1 MTRCAVSRENP
12 FMLSV
17 WPLLLL
23 AWPLAAAGKDF
34 YALLGVERGAS
45 AAELKKAFHRESVK
59 HHPDRCEADRKE
71 ECTRAY
77 QEISRAYEVLT
88 DEKRKEIYDRGGEE
102 GLKEFESNTAGN
114 RAGGPSNAYS
124 NLPIRGKMEPTLLFY
139 SIDLETAY
147 NGLTKQEKLF
157 NMQRKCSWC
166 KGSGAEAPE
175 YVQKCPKCKGEGFT
189 IERRDLPN
197 GFYQQWR
204 IQCPQCGGTGSV
216 VTKTCHV
223 CKGKRVTV
231 GEDSVYLD
239 IPPGA
244 AEGYEL
250 KFPDFA
256 DQPYDMTVLPG
267 DLIFRL
273 KVKPHPRFTREGDN
287 LRYVLPLSL
296 YEALFGFHKTI
307 RSLDGRD
314 IPVERS
320 GVTQP
325 QEVISIPGEG
335 MPVLGE
341 PGKRGRLLVQAR
353 VSLPTESQLALQRE
367 SLQAVLAKLAA

>member
-1 MTRCAVSRENP
+1 
-12 FMLSV
+12 MLAL
-17 WPLLLL
+17 WPLLILFCSE
-23 AWPLAAAGKDF
+23 ARAGLDF
-34 YALLGVERGAS
+34 YAILGVDRDAGPT
-45 AAELKKAFHRESVK
+45 ELKSAFHKMSVK
-59 HHPDRCEADRKE
+59 HHPDRCEPDKKE
-71 ECTRAY
+71 ECTRKY

-88 DEKRKEIYDRGGEE
+88 DEKKKAIYDRGGEE
-102 GLKEFESNTAGN
+102 ALQEFETNTAGN
-114 RAGGPSNAYS
+114 RAGGPSNAYT
-124 NLPIRGKMEPTLLFY
+124 NLPIRGKMEPTILFY

-147 NGLTKQEKLF
+147 GGLTKQEKLY

-166 KGSGAEAPE
+166 KGSGAEGPE
-175 YVQKCPKCKGEGFT
+175 YIQKCPKCKGEGFT
-189 IERRDLPN
+189 VERRDLPN

-204 IQCPQCGGTGSV
+204 IQCPQCGGTGSI

-231 GEDSVYLD
+231 GEDSVYID

-244 AEGYEL
+244 NEGYEL

-273 KVKPHPRFTREGDN
+273 KIKPHPRFTREGDN
-287 LRYVLPLSL
+287 LRYVLPLTL
-296 YEALFGFHKTI
+296 YEALFGFNKTI

-314 IPVERS
+314 IPVQRT

-325 QEVISIPGEG
+325 QEVIAIAGEG
-335 MPVLGE
+335 MPILGE
-341 PGKRGRLLVQAR
+341 SGERGKLLVQAK
-353 VSLPTESQLALQRE
+353 VTLPSDAQLVLQKE
-367 SLQAVLAKLAA
+367 SLQTVLAKLRT